1 MLICIEEYVFKLV
14 CELLYAIEGKEKGK
28 ESQEEEDEELE
39 EEKKRVEALAEEEE
53 KNCVEGK
60 FENEEEEVNVSD
72 VFEVTILSPHFEV
85 GTEMIPLHIVS
96 CVIIFRIMYHQYIT
110 LSKVYIWLC
119 ACDNHLT
126 PVFTQHRLIKICAN
140 QLCS

>member
-1 MLICIEEYVFKLV
+1 MLICIEEYVFVLV
-14 CELLYAIEGKEKGK
+14 REILYVIEGKEKGK
-28 ESQEEEDEELE
+28 ESEEEEDEELD
-39 EEKKRVEALAEEEE
+39 EEKERVEALAEEEE

-60 FENEEEEVNVSD
+60 FENEEEEVN